1 MRIRFT
7 AAAEMR
13 NHLGDVEYSASPGDV
28 LDLREDQAQR
38 WVKRNM
44 AVVVRA
50 GEELE
55 EEQPADEDTDRENDN
70 PDGDDDEGGDP
81 PDDDGDDA
89 GAKAGKKPGRK
100 PK

>member
-28 LDLREDQAQR
+28 LELREDHAQR
-38 WVKRNM
+38 WLKRNM
-44 AVVVRA
+44 AVVVRD

-55 EEQPADEDTDRENDN
+55 EEKLADDDTDSDDDN
-70 PDGDDDEGGDP
+70 PDGDDDQGDGQQDGG
-81 PDDDGDDA
+81 DA